1 MTNPAASLTFV
12 RDKMIPQAAPPA
24 SEAGLGKWVRENLFS
39 SWLNVIL
46 TVGSLYVLVMVIW
59 RIAPW
64 VLNSVWNA
72 GSLTECREIL
82 AASGVDPAV
91 GGACFAV
98 IRDRW
103 VQFIFGFYPS
113 DLYWRPILAFV
124 LFFVALAPVLFAS
137 VPRRML
143 AFTVVYPFLAV
154 WLIWGG
160 AFWAPLLVLVGFAV
174 GYLGFVLGWRFG
186 GPALGVIL
194 AVLFAGGWWLYA
206 TPAIS
211 SALDRA
217 VGSARLEQSMV
228 SLTAETAAL
237 GPQLADI
244 EAKLTATDAAIA
256 DAVVQKDVLVAAVA
270 AERAAPATDDALAEL
285 QSDLSASFAVL
296 NGLRAEANQLAIAR
310 FQTQDKI
317 TETRSLLSSI
327 TALPSLEAGLPD
339 MQIRAA
345 ELRAA
350 LPESVAILATV
361 DAVGTDVSAED
372 KTALRAA
379 IAAETGAAAA
389 AKTIGLTYAELG
401 RVGLKPVESSD
412 IGGFL
417 LAVIIG
423 ISGITLS
430 LPLGILLALGRQSH
444 LFIINKV
451 SVGFI
456 EIIRGVPLIVWLFTA
471 QLLLNYFLPK
481 GTNFDLMLRVI
492 IMVTLFSSAY
502 IAEVIRG
509 GLAALPKGQLE
520 AADAMG
526 LNYWQ
531 AMRLIVLPQALKI
544 SIPGIVN
551 SFIGLFKDTTLVTFI
566 GMYDPVGLVGTA
578 RASTEWNGVY
588 WELYIFIG
596 LLFFVFCFSMGRYSL
611 YLERKLRRENR

>member
-339 MQIRAA
+339 MQIKAA

>member
-1 MTNPAASLTFV
+1 
-12 RDKMIPQAAPPA
+12 
-24 SEAGLGKWVRENLFS
+24 
-39 SWLNVIL
+39 
-46 TVGSLYVLVMVIW
+46 
-59 RIAPW
+59 
-64 VLNSVWNA
+64 
-72 GSLTECREIL
+72 
-82 AASGVDPAV
+82 
-91 GGACFAV
+91 
-98 IRDRW
+98 
-103 VQFIFGFYPS
+103 VQFIFGFYPA

-124 LFFVALAPVLFAS
+124 LFFAALAPVLFAT

-160 AFWAPLLVLVGFAV
+160 AFWAPLLVLAGFAAGYVGF
-174 GYLGFVLGWRFG
+174 GFGGRIG

-194 AVLFAGGWWLYA
+194 AALFTLFWWFFA
-206 TPAIS
+206 TPWIS
-211 SALDRA
+211 ASLDRM
-217 VGSARLEQSMV
+217 VGAGRQEQSMAM
-228 SLTAETAAL
+228 LTAQAADL
-237 GPQLADI
+237 PPRLAEI
-244 EAKLTATDAAIA
+244 EAQLTASETTIA
-256 DAVVQKDVLVAAVA
+256 DAVAQKDAALAAVL
-270 AERAAPATDDALAEL
+270 AERVAPTAQGVLDGLQAEL
-285 QSDLSASFAVL
+285 AARFQTL
-296 NGLRAEANQLAIAR
+296 NGLRADANKLAIAR
-310 FQTQDKI
+310 FQTQDAV

-327 TALPSLEAGLPD
+327 TALPELEKNLPGL
-339 MQIRAA
+339 RADA
-345 ELRAA
+345 VALRAA
-350 LPESVAILATV
+350 LPDSVAILATV
-361 DAVGTDVSAED
+361 DAVGPEVSNDD

-379 IAAETGAAAA
+379 ITAETNATAA

-401 RVGLKPVESSD
+401 RVGLKPVDSAD

-509 GLAALPKGQLE
+509 GLAAVPKGQLE

-526 LNYWQ
+526 LDYWQ

-566 GMYDPVGLVGTA
+566 GMYDPIGLVATA

-611 YLERKLRRENR
+611 FLERKLRRENR